1 MSDVDY
7 FIKYVSMNSF
17 MGHLTESHMRQ
28 VRAKFSNEDYTEP
41 KSITS
46 SSFKQIEFHT
56 QLSSW
61 SMKQWET
68 DFKWEGGQKEFIHLP
83 SLDKAFLLSMSKIKR
98 NCVALRSMY
107 YNNQKY

>member
-1 MSDVDY
+1 MTYSLQGVTLNEEYNPKLKYMSDVDY

-17 MGHLTESHMRQ
+17 MGHLTESHMRK

-56 QLSSW
+56 QLSS
-61 SMKQWET
+61 
-68 DFKWEGGQKEFIHLP
+68 
-83 SLDKAFLLSMSKIKR
+83 
-98 NCVALRSMY
+98 
-107 YNNQKY
+107 